1 MKSNAVLLLKTQIEF
16 NQNVIEKNLE
26 GISHHESMIFPNG
39 EANSMNWIFGHLIFV
54 RNTLLEIVGE
64 KPVWNDEDYPFYN
77 RGVIPVQLQYEF
89 LDFETLKTYFRE
101 SQNRLNRALENRN
114 DLPVENISDI
124 AGLSL
129 HEIYHSGQLGY
140 IRRILGKEGAIK

>member
-1 MKSNAVLLLKTQIEF
+1 MKSNAVLLLQTQIEF
-16 NQNVIEKNLE
+16 NQNIIEKNLN
-26 GISHHESMIFPNG
+26 GISHQESMIFPNG
-39 EANSMNWIFGHLIFV
+39 ESNSMNWIFGHLIFV
-54 RNTLLEIVGE
+54 RNSFLQIIGE
-64 KPVWNDEDYPFYN
+64 KPVWNNDDFPFYN
-77 RGVIPVQLQYEF
+77 RGVKPVQLQDQF

-101 SQNRLNRALENRN
+101 TQNRLNLAFEKRN
-114 DLPVENISDI
+114 DFSADYISDL